1 MGSRVRY
8 WQCDGECGALS
19 RSAAMGRDLAAM
31 HIDDPLDDREAKV
44 GRTLASCRFGG
55 QPLEP
60 SEQPAEIFW
69 RKACAFVDDAD
80 SGLAV
85 RLVDLHRNLAAD
97 RAVFDG
103 IADEVIDNHT
113 DAICVARRGEVRQGR
128 N

>member
-19 RSAAMGRDLAAM
+19 RSAAMGRDFAAM
-31 HIDDPLDDREAKV
+31 HIDDPLDDREAKA
-44 GRTLASCRFGG
+44 GRTLASRRLGG
-55 QPLEP
+55 QTLEP
-60 SEQPAEIFW
+60 SEQSAEIFR

-80 SGLAV
+80 GGLAV

-103 IADEVIDNHT
+103 IADEVVDRLADAIDNL
-113 DAICVARRGEVRQGR
+113 IS
-128 N
+128 